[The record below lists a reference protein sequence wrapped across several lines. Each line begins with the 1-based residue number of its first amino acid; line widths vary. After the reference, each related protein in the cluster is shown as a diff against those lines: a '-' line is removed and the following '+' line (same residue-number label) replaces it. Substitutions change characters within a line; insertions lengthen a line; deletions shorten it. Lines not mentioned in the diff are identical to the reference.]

1 MHQDNEDSDEDAFD
15 PTTKPA
21 SAAAA
26 PATKPSGPGSSEGE
40 RGTTKPDG
48 GLTIRSRVEPLLHI
62 GQAIWLP
69 LRRNWRKPKNFWK
82 RPKLKQCR
90 NSPSNQNSLIRLLH
104 FWNTQD
110 SGAKERVGE
119 RRPNILNS
127 YPYCWYLCIHACFS
141 KFHSCKVSFA
151 GEEEQEEDEEPEEQE
166 EQDDQEEQEE
176 APEDDDV
183 LLREHQLK
191 NKKGKAK
198 KNDGKGEKPKGKGN
212 KAKAKEKTE
221 KKETGGVRKKPAMS
235 NRSAAS
241 SSKPKSKPKR
251 TAAKSA
257 ASPKHKGKSKKPQT
271 KPASEKSQP
280 PMKRVRTK
288 SSPQEEDMYCKHMY
302 TEIKGYVEK
311 FTTEDAG
318 EQFKRKAKHFC
329 NFQLLHC
336 SLEPYY
342 TRQSC
347 LVSVGADMTESGKP
361 LTWSFS
367 FSGKDEKN
375 GPFWVFEMAASIAC
389 AKNVAPRLK
398 NISEYFGHIPYWK
411 IISFELKGLDRQ
423 FVLVSPSHA
432 ALPLKT
438 QARVVDHLVDEGHW
452 ISKDIEGLSTLPKV
466 LKYNAE
472 LVLKEKRD
480 VD

>member
-1 MHQDNEDSDEDAFD
+1 M
-15 PTTKPA
+15 
-21 SAAAA
+21 
-26 PATKPSGPGSSEGE
+26 
-40 RGTTKPDG
+40 
-48 GLTIRSRVEPLLHI
+48 
-62 GQAIWLP
+62 
-69 LRRNWRKPKNFWK
+69 
-82 RPKLKQCR
+82 
-90 NSPSNQNSLIRLLH
+90 H
-104 FWNTQD
+104 FWNAQD

-151 GEEEQEEDEEPEEQE
+151 GASGSAQAEAALDTVDTQPVDVTALQAPAASPLKLHSPEISSNVRRKQYQYKTPCMSETRPLDGAADAEEPDPAGNGAEQEEEEEEGEPMHVLLLTCFGFSLSILACQEQAWDEWGEQEEEEQEEDEEPEEQE

-257 ASPKHKGKSKKPQT
+257 ASPKNKGKSKKPQT

-367 FSGKDEKN
+367 FSGKDEKMDLS
-375 GPFWVFEMAASIAC
+375 GFLKWLPQLP
-389 AKNVAPRLK
+389 APRMWHLDSK
-398 NISEYFGHIPYWK
+398 IFRNISD
-411 IISFELKGLDRQ
+411 ISHTGKSFL
-423 FVLVSPSHA
+423 
-432 ALPLKT
+432 
-438 QARVVDHLVDEGHW
+438 
-452 ISKDIEGLSTLPKV
+452 LS
-466 LKYNAE
+466 
-472 LVLKEKRD
+472 
-480 VD
+480 